1 MTGVRVHPEDHQFH
15 VGVAVI
21 GFLCAFSVAI
31 IGGALLAGITGYASQ
46 DTATWPL
53 WLVAITQIPQWLGLF
68 GVCWFASR
76 TWGTRDLRRDY
87 GLAVRA
93 SDAVG
98 FPIGI
103 VLQLVFVPALYKAL
117 GPLYRAIYKAHHW
130 SAFDISKVENP
141 AKQLTE
147 KGRGALGATLLVLVV
162 VVGAPLFEEL
172 FFRGLVLRSF
182 AARYND
188 GLALA
193 GSAVMFGLIHF
204 QPLQFPALVMFGLVV
219 GYAAQR
225 TGRLGLGMAIHAGF
239 NATAV
244 VKLLFFS

>member
-1 MTGVRVHPEDHQFH
+1 VRVHPEDHQFH
-15 VGVAVI
+15 VGVALV
-21 GFLCAFSVAI
+21 GFLCAFSVAV

-76 TWGTRDLRRDY
+76 TWGTSDLRRDY

-141 AKQLTE
+141 AKQLTA
-147 KGRGALGATLLVLVV
+147 KGHGALGAALLVLVV
-162 VVGAPLFEEL
+162 VIGAPLFEEL

-225 TGRLGLGMAIHAGF
+225 SGRLGLGMAIHAGF

>member
-1 MTGVRVHPEDHQFH
+1 MAIV
-15 VGVAVI
+15 
-21 GFLCAFSVAI
+21 GFLCAFSVAVI
-31 IGGALLAGITGYASQ
+31 GALLIAGITGYASK
-46 DTATWPL
+46 DAASWPL
-53 WLVAITQIPQWLGLF
+53 WLVAITQIPQWVGLF

-87 GLAVRA
+87 GLAVRG

-98 FPIGI
+98 FPIGV

-117 GPLYRAIYKAHHW
+117 GPLYRAIFKAKGW

-141 AKQLTE
+141 AKELAE
-147 KGRGALGATLLVLVV
+147 KGRGALGATLLILVV

-188 GLALA
+188 GLALV
-193 GSAVMFGLIHF
+193 GSALMFALIHF